1 MLLGGALEA
10 FEQDDRAAAV
20 RDLRQLQLA
29 EMVAQRPKR
38 RVQISCASGH
48 RRLAFRPSMKP
59 EVNEIDGAHND

>member
-1 MLLGGALEA
+1 MAGIERGRELFQRMLLGGALQA

-48 RRLAFRPSMKP
+48 
-59 EVNEIDGAHND
+59 